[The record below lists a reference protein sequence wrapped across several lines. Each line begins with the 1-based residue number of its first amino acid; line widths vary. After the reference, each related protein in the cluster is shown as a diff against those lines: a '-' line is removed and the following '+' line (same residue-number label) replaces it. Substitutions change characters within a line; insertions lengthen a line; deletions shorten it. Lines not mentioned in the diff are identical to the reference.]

1 MMLPESAEDAKKKV
15 GLDVPDP
22 AEDQTEGESKDPA
35 LDSHVGQACELED
48 DPGAHLEIA
57 DCLDPDPELAGCL
70 DEPMEMNDHGLL
82 QDDNEQEIMDGMPDN
97 AQ

>member
-1 MMLPESAEDAKKKV
+1 MFLILRKTRQKEKAKTLLWIV
-15 GLDVPDP
+15 M
-22 AEDQTEGESKDPA
+22 
-35 LDSHVGQACELED
+35 QACELED

-97 AQ
+97 AH